1 MEPILHLGWPPLH
14 ATPAIVPAIQALLIL
29 SFFPFPT
36 DTTSKD
42 NSYALSG
49 MAITLAMQIGLH
61 APTHDTDYYSS
72 FQINSED
79 IARRVRLWHYCV
91 KLSSNR
97 AACGLGYPIT
107 VSPDRLEKQ
116 MDLEG
121 LLSLVPAGL
130 LLEMKLG
137 MLLSRV
143 NSLFSPSRSSRDEEH
158 SKLTRSMIADNFE
171 AQLDELESERTPTNL
186 ERLYLNIARLQ
197 LRVHCLRDCGNEKEG
212 LSIVQLGLSATL
224 VIDLTESLDAESGLA
239 IHCPHYIYRMITLA
253 AAVLLRF
260 LKVQMHDDRRE
271 STQAYRARYF
281 KAISLMKKMSIINN
295 DMPSRMAHIF
305 SQLWSSDRVFRQANG
320 LTFPIRTQSRLSMS
334 ILHDTMWEWRE
345 EFAGKRRV
353 SQSRSASLV
362 AYHTGTGSGALNG
375 TSPYAVNPDEVP
387 AGPTSNDSSG
397 MFWDSAFDQDFESMI
412 KEFPEAW
419 PQ

>member
-1 MEPILHLGWPPLH
+1 
-14 ATPAIVPAIQALLIL
+14 
-29 SFFPFPT
+29 
-36 DTTSKD
+36 
-42 NSYALSG
+42 
-49 MAITLAMQIGLH
+49 
-61 APTHDTDYYSS
+61 
-72 FQINSED
+72 
-79 IARRVRLWHYCV
+79 
-91 KLSSNR
+91 
-97 AACGLGYPIT
+97 
-107 VSPDRLEKQ
+107 

-137 MLLSRV
+137 MLLSRI
-143 NSLFSPSRSSRDEEH
+143 NSLFAPSPSSGQEEH
-158 SKLTRSMIADNFE
+158 FRFTRSMMADNFE
-171 AQLDELESERTPTNL
+171 AQLDELESDRAPSDL

-197 LRVHCLRDCGNEKEG
+197 LRVHCLRDCGNEKEN
-212 LSIVQLGLSATL
+212 LSIVQLGLSATF
-224 VIDLTESLDAESGLA
+224 VVDLTEKLDFETGLA
-239 IHCPHYIYRMITLA
+239 THCPHYVYRMITLA
-253 AAVLLRF
+253 SAVLLRF

-281 KAISLMKKMSIINN
+281 KAISLLKRMSVINN

-345 EFAGKRRV
+345 EFGGRRRV
-353 SQSRSASLV
+353 DQKRPPGLV
-362 AYHTGTGSGALNG
+362 QYQAGNGSGDLHAH
-375 TSPYAVNPDEVP
+375 SPYAANPEGVLTDP
-387 AGPTSNDSSG
+387 PSNGSSG